1 MDKMETLIKNL
12 NKQAKE
18 EIITIGL
25 NSFKYNRIPF
35 TSPRM
40 NYCTFGGLPVGKLIE
55 FYGEEHGG
63 KTTTALDIVAN
74 YQHSDD
80 SRKVLYCDCEN
91 TLDVEW
97 ARKLGVDVDNMYI
110 LQPKSQSAEQIFEF
124 ICNAVDTGEIGLF
137 VIDSLAASS
146 GYGLLIDILSDKKDQ
161 GLSFEELVEFAL
173 DIRNKVQHWF
183 FSTDLTFYIKGGRV
197 SKTAGFVGSMLNIC
211 PLLNVNIEGKLIPR
225 EKVRTKKKVYQRVV
239 DIMEERALGGPS
251 YNGKCFI
258 SQSACREDAEEVAS
272 LIEARFPKLNG
283 KVMINDIGTTIGS
296 HTGPGT
302 VAVFF
307 VGDEKDA

>member
-1 MDKMETLIKNL
+1 MGSEYVLSCCSTADLPKEYFDKKKIKYICFHY
-12 NKQAKE
+12 Q
-18 EIITIGL
+18 
-25 NSFKYNRIPF
+25 
-35 TSPRM
+35 
-40 NYCTFGGLPVGKLIE
+40 
-55 FYGEEHGG
+55 
-63 KTTTALDIVAN
+63 LD
-74 YQHSDD
+74 
-80 SRKVLYCDCEN
+80 
-91 TLDVEW
+91 
-97 ARKLGVDVDNMYI
+97 GVDHLDDLGQSISLDDFYKAM
-110 LQPKSQSAEQIFEF
+110 QDGADTKTSQINVEEYEEYFESIVKEGKDIIHLTLSSGISGSINSANIARDMVLEKYPDRKI
-124 ICNAVDTGEIGLF
+124 A